1 MSFSELHEGVGVKD
15 MYIVKRATFPNFT
28 SDDTED
34 APPSLAPLASVID
47 VDFPIEA
54 DDQEVPT
61 RTVLYCTV
69 LYSPVLYCTMLY
81 CSVCSVLYCTV
92 LQVPHQ
98 AGDGDKV
105 IEAAVFLDH
114 VGYSRLA
121 QVSQLALVSGH
132 LNIEAGLV
140 FRFTLMRT

>member
-1 MSFSELHEGVGVKD
+1 MSFSELHEGVKD

-34 APPSLAPLASVID
+34 APPSLEPLASVID

-69 LYSPVLYCTMLY
+69 LSCTVLCCTVLY
-81 CSVCSVLYCTV
+81 VYCTV
-92 LQVPHQ
+92 L
-98 AGDGDKV
+98 
-105 IEAAVFLDH
+105 
-114 VGYSRLA
+114 YCRC
-121 QVSQLALVSGH
+121 
-132 LNIEAGLV
+132 
-140 FRFTLMRT
+140 RTRPGTGTRS

>member
-1 MSFSELHEGVGVKD
+1 

-34 APPSLAPLASVID
+34 APPSLAPIASVID

-69 LYSPVLYCTMLY
+69 LYSPVSCIVLYYAVLFCMFCTA
-81 CSVCSVLYCTV
+81 LYCTV

-140 FRFTLMRT
+140 FRFILMRT